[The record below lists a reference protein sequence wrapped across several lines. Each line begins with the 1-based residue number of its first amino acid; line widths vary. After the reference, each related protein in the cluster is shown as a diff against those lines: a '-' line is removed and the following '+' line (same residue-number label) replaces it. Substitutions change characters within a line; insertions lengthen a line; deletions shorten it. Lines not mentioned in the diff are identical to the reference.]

1 MSKKS
6 KCQISLCLARGLREV
21 TYRLWGLDRAGGEGV
36 STAAALRAE
45 VRGGGGGV
53 VDVGQDV
60 MVSALLLR
68 SVCVVT
74 VGGRSACK
82 WNICDKTE
90 GKKRDIVHKTMYKSS
105 NLLFMVSKISFEHFS
120 LACTAQK

>member
-1 MSKKS
+1 
-6 KCQISLCLARGLREV
+6 
-21 TYRLWGLDRAGGEGV
+21 
-36 STAAALRAE
+36 
-45 VRGGGGGV
+45 VRGGGRGV

-90 GKKRDIVHKTMYKSS
+90 GKKKRDIVHKTMYKSS
-105 NLLFMVSKISFEHFS
+105 ILYLW
-120 LACTAQK
+120 

>member
-1 MSKKS
+1 M
-6 KCQISLCLARGLREV
+6 
-21 TYRLWGLDRAGGEGV
+21 
-36 STAAALRAE
+36 
-45 VRGGGGGV
+45 RGGGGGV

-60 MVSALLLR
+60 MVSTLLLR

-90 GKKRDIVHKTMYKSS
+90 GKKEGYSS
-105 NLLFMVSKISFEHFS
+105 QEQHPIIYGK
-120 LACTAQK
+120 

>member
-6 KCQISLCLARGLREV
+6 KCQISLWLARGLREV
-21 TYRLWGLDRAGGEGV
+21 TYRLGGLNRAGGEGV
-36 STAAALRAE
+36 STAAALGAE
-45 VRGGGGGV
+45 VRRGGGGV
-53 VDVGQDV
+53 INVGQDV

-82 WNICDKTE
+82 RTICDKEEEKKE
-90 GKKRDIVHKTMYKSS
+90 GYS
-105 NLLFMVSKISFEHFS
+105 
-120 LACTAQK
+120 